1 MRKRSKYRPK
11 PVLQD
16 PLGFVLE
23 SITPV
28 SQHDSFLVDL
38 KIKNHGALTTLTKGE
53 ATRKDIDALIQAVNM
68 VEALYRLGFGRDYF
82 PEVRAGL
89 DALYEVGVRGAVSGR
104 FVLKAREMDALNVV
118 MELHDAQLE
127 VITVRDM
134 DKAIAL
140 VIDDFKQKRMRAIK
154 PKERKHETH

>member
-16 PLGFVLE
+16 PLGYVLE

-28 SQHDSFLVDL
+28 SQHDSYLVDL
-38 KIKNHGALTTLTKGE
+38 KIRNHGAMTALTRGL
-53 ATRKDIDALIQAVNM
+53 ATRQDIDVLSPAVNI
-68 VEALYRLGFGRDYF
+68 VEALYRMGFGRDYF

-89 DALYEVGVRGAVSGR
+89 DALFEVGVRGAESGR
-104 FVLKAREMDALNVV
+104 FVLKASEMDALNVV

-127 VITVRDM
+127 VITVKDV
-134 DKAIAL
+134 DNAL
-140 VIDDFKQKRMRAIK
+140 KLVMEDFRQKRMRAIK
-154 PKERKHETH
+154 PKEKV

>member
-11 PVLQD
+11 PVLKD

-28 SQHDSFLVDL
+28 AQHDSYLVDL
-38 KIKNHGALTTLTKGE
+38 KIKNHLALTTLTKGL
-53 ATRKDIDALIQAVNM
+53 ANRKDIDTLIAMVNI
-68 VEALYRLGFGRDYF
+68 VEALYRYGFGRDYVK
-82 PEVRAGL
+82 EVCAGL
-89 DALYEVGVRGAVSGR
+89 NALYEVSVRGAESGR
-104 FVLKAREMDALNVV
+104 FVLKAGEMDALNTV

-140 VIDDFKQKRMRAIK
+140 VIEEFKQKRMRAIK
-154 PKERKHETH
+154 PKEKV

>member
-1 MRKRSKYRPK
+1 MRKKSKYRPK

-16 PLGFVLE
+16 PLGYVLE
-23 SITPV
+23 GITPV
-28 SQHDSFLVDL
+28 SQHDSYLVDL
-38 KIKNHGALTTLTKGE
+38 KIRNHGAMTALTRGL
-53 ATRKDIDALIQAVNM
+53 ATRQDIDVLIPAVNI
-68 VEALYRLGFGRDYF
+68 VEALYRMGFGRDYF

-89 DALYEVGVRGAVSGR
+89 DALFEVGVRGAESGR
-104 FVLKAREMDALNVV
+104 FVLKASEMDALNVV

-154 PKERKHETH
+154 PKEKV

>member
-1 MRKRSKYRPK
+1 MRKRSKYRPRELIVNTMGYVLDGMA
-11 PVLQD
+11 PVA
-16 PLGFVLE
+16 
-23 SITPV
+23 
-28 SQHDSFLVDL
+28 QHNSYFIDL
-38 KIKNHGALTTLTKGE
+38 KIKNHGALTALTKGV
-53 ATRKDIDALIQAVNM
+53 ATRKDVDVLIMAVNM

-89 DALYEVGVRGAVSGR
+89 DALYAVGVRGAESGR
-104 FVLKAREMDALNVV
+104 FVLKAAEMDALNTV

-140 VIDDFKQKRMRAIK
+140 VIEDFRQRKMRAIK
-154 PKERKHETH
+154 PKEKV

>member
-16 PLGFVLE
+16 PLGYVLE
-23 SITPV
+23 GITPV
-28 SQHDSFLVDL
+28 SQHDSYLVDL
-38 KIKNHGALTTLTKGE
+38 KIRNHGAMTALTRGL
-53 ATRKDIDALIQAVNM
+53 ATRQDIDVLIPAVNI
-68 VEALYRLGFGRDYF
+68 VEALYRMGFGRDYF

-89 DALYEVGVRGAVSGR
+89 DALFEVGVRGAESGR
-104 FVLKAREMDALNVV
+104 FVLKASEMDALNVV

-127 VITVRDM
+127 VITVKDM

-154 PKERKHETH
+154 PKEKV

>member
-16 PLGFVLE
+16 PLGYVLE
-23 SITPV
+23 GITPV
-28 SQHDSFLVDL
+28 SQHDSYLVDL
-38 KIKNHGALTTLTKGE
+38 KIKNHGAMTALTRGV

-68 VEALYRLGFGRDYF
+68 VEALYRLGFGREYF

-89 DALYEVGVRGAVSGR
+89 DALHAVGVRGAESGR
-104 FVLKAREMDALNVV
+104 FVLKASEMDALNTV

-154 PKERKHETH
+154 PKEKV

>member
-1 MRKRSKYRPK
+1 M
-11 PVLQD
+11 LQD

-28 SQHDSFLVDL
+28 SQHDSYLVDL
-38 KIKNHGALTTLTKGE
+38 KIKNHGALTALTKGV
-53 ATRKDIDALIQAVNM
+53 ATRQDIDKLIQAVNI

-89 DALYEVGVRGAVSGR
+89 DALYEVGVRGAKSGR
-104 FVLKAREMDALNVV
+104 FVLKASEMDALNIV

-127 VITVRDM
+127 VITVKDM
-134 DKAIAL
+134 DKAIGL
-140 VIDDFKQKRMRAIK
+140 VTKEFLQKRMRAIK
-154 PKERKHETH
+154 QKEKV

>member
-1 MRKRSKYRPK
+1 MRKKSKYRPK

-16 PLGFVLE
+16 PLGYVLE

-28 SQHDSFLVDL
+28 SQHDSYLVDL
-38 KIKNHGALTTLTKGE
+38 KIKNHGAMTALTRGV
-53 ATRKDIDALIQAVNM
+53 ATRQDIDVLIPAVNI
-68 VEALYRLGFGRDYF
+68 VEALYRMGFGRDYF

-89 DALYEVGVRGAVSGR
+89 DALFEVGVRGAESGR
-104 FVLKAREMDALNVV
+104 FVLKASEMDALNVV

-154 PKERKHETH
+154 PKEKV

>member
-1 MRKRSKYRPK
+1 MRKRSKYKPK
-11 PVLQD
+11 PVHPN
-16 PLGFVLE
+16 PLGYVLD

-28 SQHDSFLVDL
+28 SQHNSYLVDL
-38 KIKNHGALTTLTKGE
+38 RIKNHGALTALTKGV
-53 ATRKDIDALIQAVNM
+53 ATRKDIDTLIQAVNM

-89 DALYEVGVRGAVSGR
+89 DALYEMGVRGAESGR
-104 FVLKAREMDALNVV
+104 FVLKASEMDALNVV

-127 VITVRDM
+127 VITVKDM

-140 VIDDFKQKRMRAIK
+140 VIEDFKQRKMRAIK
-154 PKERKHETH
+154 PKEKV

>member
-16 PLGFVLE
+16 PLGYVLE
-23 SITPV
+23 GITPV
-28 SQHDSFLVDL
+28 SQHDSYLVDL
-38 KIKNHGALTTLTKGE
+38 KIKNHGAMTALTRGA

-68 VEALYRLGFGRDYF
+68 VEALYRLGFGREYF

-89 DALYEVGVRGAVSGR
+89 DALHAVGVRGAESGR
-104 FVLKAREMDALNVV
+104 FVLKASEMDALNTV

-127 VITVRDM
+127 VITVKDVSN
-134 DKAIAL
+134 AL
-140 VIDDFKQKRMRAIK
+140 KLVMEEFKQKRMRAIK
-154 PKERKHETH
+154 PKEKV

>member
-1 MRKRSKYRPK
+1 MRKKSKYRPK

-16 PLGFVLE
+16 PLGYVLE

-28 SQHDSFLVDL
+28 SQHDSYLVDL
-38 KIKNHGALTTLTKGE
+38 KIKNHGAMTALTRGL
-53 ATRKDIDALIQAVNM
+53 ATRQDIDVLIPAVNI
-68 VEALYRLGFGRDYF
+68 VEALYRMGFGRDYF

-89 DALYEVGVRGAVSGR
+89 DALFEVGVRGAESGR
-104 FVLKAREMDALNVV
+104 FVLKASEMDALNVV

-154 PKERKHETH
+154 PKEKV